1 MFRGCRKQGMSPR
14 YRSWTILTALS
25 NIRSAAETQWAAIP
39 TYLRL
44 DGPLSSYN
52 QRHVEIDFLVS
63 ARLNFTHVKF
73 LLELTITPRVSSP
86 GIELLRTSADMLSL
100 VVEAI
105 VLKQRLANS
114 GTSLVW
120 KVSMCWYLCQF
131 PVLMKI
137 LINEAFDFR

>member
-1 MFRGCRKQGMSPR
+1 MFCS
-14 YRSWTILTALS
+14 A
-25 NIRSAAETQWAAIP
+25 IRSAAGLQWAAIP
-39 TYLRL
+39 AGLRL
-44 DGPLSSYN
+44 DSPLSSYS

-63 ARLNFTHVKF
+63 AKLNFAHVRF

-105 VLKQRLANS
+105 LLKQRLANS

-120 KVSMCWYLCQF
+120 KVSIQVFLLRPKDHVCM
-131 PVLMKI
+131 
-137 LINEAFDFR
+137 